1 MKAHALVLAAV
12 LSSPIVAHAEDCR
25 ILTAGDLEPAL
36 GGKVTLGATTALPAG
51 EMCAGKTATHS
62 LVLRRFKRTN
72 DPGGEKERAGL
83 EAMKNAGMKVDVQKF
98 GDVTCVAV
106 EGQGRSSTSCSVAKA
121 PMYAVIEASGKD
133 ALPIAKLRPVAE
145 KLRSGL

>member
-1 MKAHALVLAAV
+1 MKPHALILAAV
-12 LSSPIVAHAEDCR
+12 LSSPIVAYPEDCR
-25 ILTAGDLEPAL
+25 ILKAGDLEPAL
-36 GGKVTLGATTALPAG
+36 GKVTLGGTTALPAG

-62 LVLRRFKRTN
+62 LVMRRFKRTN

-83 EAMKNAGMKVDVQKF
+83 EAMKSAGMKVDVQKF

-106 EGQGRSSTSCSVAKA
+106 EGQGRSSTSCSASKA

-145 KLRSGL
+145 KLLSGL